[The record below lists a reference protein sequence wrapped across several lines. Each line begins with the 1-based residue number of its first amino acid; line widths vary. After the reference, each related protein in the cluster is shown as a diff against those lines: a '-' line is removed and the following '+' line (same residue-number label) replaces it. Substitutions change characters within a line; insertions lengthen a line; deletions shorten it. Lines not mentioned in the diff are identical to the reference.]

1 MGRTSVERRTFN
13 HAKPCLNCGK
23 KAKKKTESWYGAEP
37 YKGNLRILSDQ
48 SYETMEGMRYSY
60 NLWDG
65 ESYEHYCGF
74 FCTNNCA
81 MHFADKIVTGEI
93 KMSYKTK

>member
-1 MGRTSVERRTFN
+1 MARFNRVFN

-23 KAKKKTESWYGAEP
+23 KAKKKTKTWYGNEP
-37 YKGNLRILSDQ
+37 YKGNLKIISKHEL
-48 SYETMEGMRYSY
+48 YCT
-60 NLWDG
+60 LWDG

-81 MHFADKIVTGEI
+81 MHFADDIVTGRI
-93 KMSYKTK
+93 RMSYKKK

>member
-1 MGRTSVERRTFN
+1 MGRTSVAKRIFN

-23 KAKKKTESWYGAEP
+23 KAKKKTETLWSNEP
-37 YKGNLRILSDQ
+37 YKGNLKIMKKDK
-48 SYETMEGMRYSY
+48 YSY
-60 NLWDG
+60 TLWDG

-81 MHFADKIVTGEI
+81 MHFANKIVTGEI
-93 KMSYKTK
+93 RMSYKTK